1 MKRQASCNDSP
12 SQEAS
17 QSKRLAQARLSFEN
31 TLVLPSADIQR
42 FKSIDDQINTLP
54 PSQLELTVEPTS
66 DFTPEYSNSIQD
78 GSVYGVYEESIEEDM
93 DDLTTISQRSYSEQL
108 QHMISNVL
116 PEESH
121 LLDDQHMSVLRWFD
135 RLSEGS
141 QIVMFRLLNRRT
153 RKYVYINKIK
163 LHEDED
169 INQILAEL
177 VNADYIVLDGP
188 STLEEWVDLLKKD
201 QLVDLAKHHGV
212 ATSGKKLAVLR
223 ESFLATVNNQLN
235 LDTFTKL
242 GRISTLEKAHERLI
256 KLIQEIVGP
265 LLKVTELA
273 RSAFY
278 RLFVIYNRT
287 TMWPKHDSF
296 LTNSILCNL
305 SASNESKKSFAQY
318 TVHRTSLVWSDK
330 AEFELYFTSLKV
342 EHEMAELIA
351 DKPAESQL
359 VEFCNKAAILFD
371 LWLLIIAEHPSHVT
385 GIPWFMVFTHAA
397 VLTRIVAS
405 YASILI
411 QLKKPHDAIQ
421 VLDGLLSQRILY
433 QRRRGS
439 WYDELVKL
447 LERHVNKK
455 SCKIKCIEALSDTF
469 VQTAHRSSILRRL
482 CRISGSKQAGIP
494 ALWNIDSL
502 RAVPS
507 SRMSAYKLSNETG
520 GKAIYLDENHTPMH
534 VEELVLQHYAKQG
547 WKGIHAENSIITTIF
562 GILFWD
568 ILFDDSIPAVF
579 NSPFQSAPLDLYT
592 EYFFTARQESIEA
605 RIQAIKSGE
614 FPLIIRQ
621 VVDKEQPRNTQC
633 VGVNW
638 KRFDCDT
645 LVEIAQC
652 IGGSG
657 LAHICLLYAKTY
669 WAHRG
674 GVPDLCLWKSAER
687 EFKLVEVKGEGD
699 RLSDRQKV
707 WLESLLS
714 FGINTETFQVKVR
727 KQDLDGSEF
736 VTE

>member
-201 QLVDLAKHHGV
+201 QLVDLAKHHRV

-385 GIPWFMVFTHAA
+385 GIPWFMVFTHGKLPA

-447 LERHVNKK
+447 LERHLTPNYD
-455 SCKIKCIEALSDTF
+455 L
-469 VQTAHRSSILRRL
+469 AHRSSILRRL

-547 WKGIHAENSIITTIF
+547 WKGIHAENT
-562 GILFWD
+562 
-568 ILFDDSIPAVF
+568 
-579 NSPFQSAPLDLYT
+579 APLDLYT
-592 EYFFTARQESIEA
+592 EYFFTARQESIET

-633 VGVNW
+633 VG
-638 KRFDCDT
+638 K
-645 LVEIAQC
+645 
-652 IGGSG
+652 
-657 LAHICLLYAKTY
+657 
-669 WAHRG
+669 
-674 GVPDLCLWKSAER
+674 
-687 EFKLVEVKGEGD
+687 
-699 RLSDRQKV
+699 
-707 WLESLLS
+707 
-714 FGINTETFQVKVR
+714 
-727 KQDLDGSEF
+727 
-736 VTE
+736 